1 MYKFKKK
8 LKIKHNNH
16 DINKKTLY
24 LPHCKDSRQLAK
36 LMNVEGFWSEDLV
49 EIKKTWL

>member
-16 DINKKTLY
+16 DINKKTYMFPYDNLQQNSNNLY
-24 LPHCKDSRQLAK
+24 EF
-36 LMNVEGFWSEDLV
+36 V
-49 EIKKTWL
+49 